1 MVVMFQHPRQ
11 MRSVTTLAWLPWLQR
26 NHEQTPGFEDWLC
39 VAGLFSAPWV
49 LLLLWLLGR
58 TAWLFPFSKIC
69 FHAWRKKHVKIFIVF
84 CTPWMNY
91 GLSETNC
98 IAHQISLISCRR
110 SEFLISFFGNFVG
123 HTFSSQELY
132 SHSTFWKN
140 FPDQHNRGI
149 SLLLKTQ
156 NLNHFPPVTQYL
168 RLTLSIHFDCKDLT
182 HLRISCVRAHPHKP
196 EQKIGAQG
204 KLHLMKHGS
213 SV

>member
-1 MVVMFQHPRQ
+1 
-11 MRSVTTLAWLPWLQR
+11 
-26 NHEQTPGFEDWLC
+26 
-39 VAGLFSAPWV
+39 
-49 LLLLWLLGR
+49 
-58 TAWLFPFSKIC
+58 
-69 FHAWRKKHVKIFIVF
+69 
-84 CTPWMNY
+84 MNY

-149 SLLLKTQ
+149 SLFLKKPKSTQ

-168 RLTLSIHFDCKDLT
+168 RLTLSIYFDCKDQT
-182 HLRISCVRAHPHKP
+182 YLRISWVRAHSHRP
-196 EQKIGAQG
+196 EQKKVFKGNSITIIIWVLPVFGG
-204 KLHLMKHGS
+204 DVFLHLLNEKLSCFLAVQDS
-213 SV
+213 SISDIVCLSVWAN